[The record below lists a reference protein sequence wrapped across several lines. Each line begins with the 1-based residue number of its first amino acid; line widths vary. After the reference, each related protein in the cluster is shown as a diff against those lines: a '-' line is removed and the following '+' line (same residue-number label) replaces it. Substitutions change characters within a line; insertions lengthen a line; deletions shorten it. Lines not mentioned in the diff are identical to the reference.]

1 MSPDEA
7 LANRHAIPRYAV
19 DSSTVKSI
27 GYDVGVCVV
36 EFANGN
42 LYAYPMNVE
51 DFEAFAAAESKGR
64 HFNTMIRGK
73 VSGEKLT
80 GRCSQCGSEPEVK
93 SPCPCPECGGV
104 VRQVDKVHK
113 PA

>member
-1 MSPDEA
+1 MSADEA

-19 DSSTVKSI
+19 DSSTIKSI

-36 EFANGN
+36 EFVNGN

-51 DFEAFAAAESKGR
+51 DFEAFAWAESKGR
-64 HFNTMIRGK
+64 WFNTMIRGK
-73 VSGEKLT
+73 FAGEKLT
-80 GRCSQCGSEPEVK
+80 GKCSQCGSEPEVLAV
-93 SPCPCPECGGV
+93 PCPECGGV

-113 PA
+113 EAK